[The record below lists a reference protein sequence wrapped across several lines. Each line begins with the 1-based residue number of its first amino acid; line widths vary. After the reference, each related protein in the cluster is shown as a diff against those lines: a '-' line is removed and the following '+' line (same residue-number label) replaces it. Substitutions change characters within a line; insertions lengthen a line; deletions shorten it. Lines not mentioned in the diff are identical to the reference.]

1 MIRSF
6 ADKRTAALFRRERVT
21 SLPPDLHRV
30 MLRKLMVL
38 HAAERLEHLRVPPG
52 NRLER
57 LEGDRL
63 GQYSIR
69 VNRQWRLC
77 FRWVDD
83 GAEDVEI
90 VDYH

>member
-6 ADKRTAALFRRERVT
+6 ADKRTAALFRREQVA
-21 SLPPDLHRV
+21 SLPPDLQRV

-57 LEGDRL
+57 LQGDRF
-63 GQYSIR
+63 GQHSIR
-69 VNRQWRLC
+69 INRQWRLC
-77 FRWVDD
+77 FRWVNG
-83 GAEDVEI
+83 GAEEVEL
-90 VDYH
+90 VDYR

>member
-6 ADKRTAALFRRERVT
+6 ADKRTAALFRRDRVAAY
-21 SLPPDLHRV
+21 PPDLHRA

-38 HAAERLEHLRVPPG
+38 HAAERLDHLRVPPG